1 MEKEKLKTQLQGHN
15 VVPLIFQNKL
25 LLSDFLLIC
34 TFLEVKFLHP
44 KAIGWIIGLFVYL
57 FYFLLVNT
65 LLI

>member
-34 TFLEVKFLHP
+34 TFLEVKFLP
-44 KAIGWIIGLFVYL
+44 KNIIKALDRIILTDFPIQL
-57 FYFLLVNT
+57 
-65 LLI
+65 